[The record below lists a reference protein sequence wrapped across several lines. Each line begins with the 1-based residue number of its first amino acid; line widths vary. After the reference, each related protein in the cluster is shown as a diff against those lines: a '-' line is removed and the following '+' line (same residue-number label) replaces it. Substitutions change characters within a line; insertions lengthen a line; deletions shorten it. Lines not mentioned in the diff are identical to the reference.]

1 METGNVFIVN
11 IHNTPKN
18 SFSIKGKSKRR
29 RDKINS

>member
-18 SFSIKGKSKRR
+18 SFSIKGKERR
-29 RDKINS
+29 RDKMNS